1 MTWSYTDDFSD
12 PKNAVRFHSG
22 DVLAEDQQRSNE
34 EIAYALTEAG
44 GNVYLA
50 AALICDSLARQYAR
64 YADKAV
70 GNERE
75 ALSQRSSQ
83 YASRATELRDR
94 AATGGASGVVAAPP
108 FVGGVS
114 VARQQAADADPDLTQ
129 SAFRPGMFDA
139 V

>member
-1 MTWSYTDDFSD
+1 MTWSYADDFTD

-22 DVLAEDQQRSNE
+22 DVLEEDQQRSNE

-64 YADKAV
+64 YADKSV

-75 ALSQRSSQ
+75 TLSQRSTN
-83 YASRATELRDR
+83 YARRAAELRDR

-108 FVGGVS
+108 FAGGIS
-114 VARQQAADADPDLTQ
+114 LARQQAADADPDLTP
-129 SAFRPGMFDA
+129 SAFRPGLFDN